1 MRFIRSAAILTLA
14 GAATLAASAG
24 PAAPAFAQG
33 PTVIVT
39 PSTVPPGASAM
50 FTIICDSPTAQSA
63 TLYGA
68 PLGLPSHAMNPT
80 SQPGQFIVTVN
91 LPATI
96 SPGTY
101 TPSLGCSDG
110 TMRTAALT
118 VTTPTSPTPPP
129 PNFIVINVSPP
140 VVSPGSAVTVTVIC
154 RPGSLSA
161 TLDASALGLSSQIP
175 LTGSVP
181 GANEFAA
188 TVDTPSSTTPGQYSL
203 PVECN
208 PGPGGNGQS
217 GYAHVTVNPVGPPVT
232 GDGTTS
238 SAMGGPFT
246 TAGLAL
252 LAAGGLAAGVG
263 VAWKRRRAGAGS

>member
-14 GAATLAASAG
+14 GGATLAASAW

-39 PSTVPPGASAM
+39 PSTVAPGASVM

-80 SQPGQFIVTVN
+80 SQPGEFIVTVN

-118 VTTPTSPTPPP
+118 VTQTPASPPPTS
-129 PNFIVINVSPP
+129 IVINVSPP
-140 VVSPGSAVTVTVIC
+140 VVSPGSAFTVTVVC

-161 TLDASALGLSSQIP
+161 TLDASALGLSPQIP

-181 GANEFAA
+181 GADEFAA
-188 TVDTPSSTTPGQYSL
+188 TVDLPSSTTPGQYSL

-208 PGPGGNGQS
+208 PGPEGNGQS
-217 GYAHVTVNPVGPPVT
+217 GYAYITVTPEGVPVT

-252 LAAGGLAAGVG
+252 LAAGGLAAGAG

>member
-1 MRFIRSAAILTLA
+1 MMRFIRSAAILTLA
-14 GAATLAASAG
+14 GAAALAASVG

-39 PSTVPPGASAM
+39 PSTVAPGDSVL

-68 PLGLPSHAMNPT
+68 PLGLPNHAMNPT
-80 SQPGQFIVTVN
+80 SQPGEFIVTVN
-91 LPATI
+91 LPTTI

-101 TPSLGCSDG
+101 TPSLGCDDG

-118 VTTPTSPTPPP
+118 VTRPHNTAP
-129 PNFIVINVSPP
+129 IVINVTPP
-140 VVSPGSAVTVTVIC
+140 VAAPGSAVTVTVIC
-154 RPGSLSA
+154 SPGSLSA
-161 TLDASALGLSSQIP
+161 TLFGATLGLAPQIP
-175 LTGSVP
+175 MQGSMP
-181 GANEFAA
+181 GANEFAT
-188 TVDTPSSTTPGQYSL
+188 TVNLPSSITPGQYS
-203 PVECN
+203 PTVECN
-208 PGPGGNGQS
+208 PNGQS
-217 GYAHVTVNPVGPPVT
+217 GPANITVNPVGPPVT

-252 LAAGGLAAGVG
+252 LAAGGLAIGTGVI
-263 VAWKRRRAGAGS
+263 WKRRRAGAGS